1 MATITAAEVNKLRQQ
16 TGLGMMDCKKALVEA
31 DGDFDKAID
40 ILRKKGQ
47 KVAEKRGDRD
57 AAEGHVLAITNANA
71 TEGVVLVLNSETDFV
86 ANNADF
92 IGFAEKIAQTA
103 LSAKAASKEEVNSLP
118 LEDGRTIQEH
128 ITDQIGKIGEK
139 IEVSDYAY
147 INAAAV
153 VAYNHPGNNI
163 ASLVGLSVSGDGVAE
178 AGKDVAMQIA
188 AMAPVAVDESGVSEE
203 VKNKELE
210 IGRDQAMQEGKP
222 EQMLDKIAQ
231 GKLNKF
237 LKENTLLTQ
246 DFIKDNKK
254 SVGAYLKGINPN
266 LTVTEFKRISIAK

>member
-1 MATITAAEVNKLRQQ
+1 MTKITAAEVNKLRKQ

-31 DGDFDKAID
+31 EGDFEKAIE

-57 AAEGHVLAITNANA
+57 AAEGHVLAITNDGGN
-71 TEGVVLVLNSETDFV
+71 EGVVLVLNSETDFV
-86 ANNADF
+86 ANNQDF
-92 IGFAEKIAQTA
+92 IDFATNIANVA
-103 LSAKAASKEEVNSLP
+103 LASKANSIEAVNSLSM
-118 LEDGRTIQEH
+118 EDGRTVQEH

-147 INAAAV
+147 IANDAV

-163 ASLVGLSVSGDGVAE
+163 ASLVGLNKNVDGVAE

-188 AMAPVAVDESGVSEE
+188 AMAPVAVNGDEVAEE
-203 VKNKELE
+203 IKNKELE
-210 IGRDQAMQEGKP
+210 IGREQAIQEGKP
-222 EQMLDKIAQ
+222 EQIVDKIAQ

-237 LKENTLLTQ
+237 LKENTLLSQ

-254 SVGAYLKGINPN
+254 SVAEYLKSIDKE
-266 LTVTEFKRISIAK
+266 LTVTSFKRISIAK